1 MSKHIQLSVADP
13 CHENWDSM
21 TAAEKGRFCGSCKKQ
36 VIDFTNMSDSQ
47 LASFFKKPST
57 GSVCGRFYEDQLDRS
72 IEIPK
77 KRIPWV
83 KYFFQFVLPAFLLSL
98 KASAQGTVR
107 MGKLAIVLE
116 KKKETNDST
125 SAPNLFIAPAIP
137 TIKQN
142 SLVLQNSEIRD
153 KASLVC
159 TASPDSSIHVTMG
172 ALVSVRTK
180 ITRKEK
186 RKLEQLLAASEKP
199 VTIKGRVVDA
209 ENNPIPFATVTIK
222 ESGTGIAADSNG
234 LFELEALRVEK
245 QVILEVSSVGFN
257 TAKAMIDMKT
267 DLAKELIIQLTP
279 NINLPAVIINSP
291 SRTITKGNMTSSVTT
306 VSWWK
311 ERSKE
316 KSLPSSV
323 RLYPNPLQ
331 RNSPFN
337 VEFENS
343 RDEKMQLS
351 IVNMSGI
358 IVMTKTEN
366 TRKGFNRIIMST
378 GSTWPAGIYIFQMR
392 NEKGQV
398 VKKEKL
404 IVQ

>member
-1 MSKHIQLSVADP
+1 
-13 CHENWDSM
+13 
-21 TAAEKGRFCGSCKKQ
+21 
-36 VIDFTNMSDSQ
+36 
-47 LASFFKKPST
+47 
-57 GSVCGRFYEDQLDRS
+57 VCGRFYEDQLDRS

-366 TRKGFNRIIMST
+366 TRKGFNRIIMNT
-378 GSTWPAGIYIFQMR
+378 GSTWPAGVYIFQLR

-398 VKKEKL
+398 VKKERL